1 MVAWIEEGIQKRV
14 ALNGSGGT
22 APHDV
27 ARSSRAAAIS
37 AGLPAAHHD
46 IARAHVTKLRHSCSQ
61 NTNLHQLFGIRIKNT
76 DGGQTFEAGN
86 TGDGHTMWS
95 ECYRLG
101 PGSGLG
107 CLAVARMLR
116 KKIDC

>member
-46 IARAHVTKLRHSCSQ
+46 IARAPHTLPSLDAVVKIRTCINFLEFESRTQMGAKLLRPVTPV
-61 NTNLHQLFGIRIKNT
+61 TVIRYGLNVT
-76 DGGQTFEAGN
+76 GWGLVVAGVVLL
-86 TGDGHTMWS
+86 WP
-95 ECYRLG
+95 EC
-101 PGSGLG
+101 
-107 CLAVARMLR
+107 
-116 KKIDC
+116 